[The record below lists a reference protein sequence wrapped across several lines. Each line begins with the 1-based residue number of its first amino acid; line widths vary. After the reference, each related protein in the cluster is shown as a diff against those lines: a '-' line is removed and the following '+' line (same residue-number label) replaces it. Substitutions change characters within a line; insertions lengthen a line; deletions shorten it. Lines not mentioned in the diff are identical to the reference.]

1 VSLVAWFST
10 ISVAYRLAEAH
21 RTGKAVDR
29 AVGGGVVKHGSNPE
43 GPFFF
48 VNQHPRVLFPSWV
61 ARPGVAL
68 AGGSPPLPRQFPS
81 GRV

>member
-43 GPFFF
+43 GPFFCEPAPEGPF
-48 VNQHPRVLFPSWV
+48 SIVGSASGSGTSWWSV
-61 ARPGVAL
+61 MISCWNGK
-68 AGGSPPLPRQFPS
+68 
-81 GRV
+81 